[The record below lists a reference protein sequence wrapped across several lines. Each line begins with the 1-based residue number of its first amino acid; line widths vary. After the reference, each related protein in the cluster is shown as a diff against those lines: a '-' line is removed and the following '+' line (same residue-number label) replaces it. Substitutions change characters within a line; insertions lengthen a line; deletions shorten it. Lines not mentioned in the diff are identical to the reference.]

1 MFCVLFIA
9 LSLNI
14 TKISHNHIDW
24 DKRSK
29 KNCYR
34 LEVGF
39 STDFDFN
46 KTDSVSLVAWI
57 KDNIEER
64 NETYH
69 CQIVAQK
76 QGVCILSFS
85 EINREEMPLFFY
97 LNQSNEALDG
107 IRSPAKMS
115 SLKINTQK
123 KPFTITLLKKYRYEF
138 RYEGEMIEFGNS
150 T

>member
-1 MFCVLFIA
+1 M
-9 LSLNI
+9 
-14 TKISHNHIDW
+14 
-24 DKRSK
+24 
-29 KNCYR
+29 
-34 LEVGF
+34 EVGF

-138 RYEGEMIEFGNS
+138 RYEGETIEFGNS